1 MKKILVVIVL
11 IVVVIVLA
19 KVFDLP
25 KNENVTQN
33 PTEESSV
40 KNITYVVN
48 GETFLMVDGKAQNE
62 ISPNSATKNTLSIFG
77 EPAEGDLNSD
87 GVSDFAVLLQNQPGG
102 TGVFYYAVLVVKKG
116 EEYVPSETMLLGDR
130 IAPQNI
136 EIKDGRAV
144 YNFADRKAGEPM
156 STAASI
162 AKSVWVHYDK
172 NTNEIG
178 EWVKD
183 FEGEANPEVMK
194 LDMKKWIWQSATIDG
209 KEVNPKDSS
218 KFTIEFKKDGTF
230 GASTDCNGI
239 GGNYSIKDKQITF
252 SDMMGTLMYCEGSQ
266 EDVFKGI
273 LENAESYYFTSKGEL
288 KIELKNNKGLAI
300 FN

>member
-1 MKKILVVIVL
+1 MKKIFVL
-11 IVVVIVLA
+11 IILLIALFVLIFLNKKEIVTKTDEA
-19 KVFDLP
+19 QKIDVG
-25 KNENVTQN
+25 ENFT
-33 PTEESSV
+33 
-40 KNITYVVN
+40 
-48 GETFLMVDGKAQNE
+48 
-62 ISPNSATKNTLSIFG
+62 IFG
-77 EPAEGDLNSD
+77 EPVLGDLDAD
-87 GVSDFAVLLQNQPGG
+87 GDEDQALYVVEQPGG
-102 TGVFYYAVLVVKKG
+102 SGSFYYAVLAINNNQ
-116 EEYVPSETMLLGDR
+116 EYKLTEKMFLGDR

-136 EIKDGRAV
+136 QIIDGRAV
-144 YNFADRKAGEPM
+144 YNFAERKATDPM
-156 STAASI
+156 TTPPSM

-194 LDMKKWIWQSATIDG
+194 IDMKKWTWQTATIDG
-209 KEVNPKDSS
+209 KEVKPKDSS

-239 GGNYSIKDKQITF
+239 GGNYSTKDKKIYFTE
-252 SDMMGTLMYCEGSQ
+252 MMGTLMYCEGSQ

-273 LENAESYYFTSKGEL
+273 LENAESYSFTSKGEL
-288 KIELKNNKGLAI
+288 RFELKNSKGVAI

>member
-1 MKKILVVIVL
+1 MKKILIL
-11 IVVVIVLA
+11 IILLIG
-19 KVFDLP
+19 VFLIISWD
-25 KNENVTQN
+25 KKETQDV
-33 PTEESSV
+33 S
-40 KNITYVVN
+40 KI
-48 GETFLMVDGKAQNE
+48 
-62 ISPNSATKNTLSIFG
+62 NTLNVGENFTIFG
-77 EPAEGDLNSD
+77 EPVEGDLDND
-87 GVSDFAVLLQNQPGG
+87 GDLDQALYVVEQPGG
-102 TGVFYYAVLVVKKG
+102 SGSFYYAVLAINNAG
-116 EEYVPSETMLLGDR
+116 EYKLTEKMFLGDR

-144 YNFADRKAGEPM
+144 YNFADRKAVEPM
-156 STAASI
+156 STVASV
-162 AKSVWVHYDK
+162 AKSVWVHYNK

-194 LDMKKWIWQSATIDG
+194 LDMKKWIWQTATIDG

-218 KFTIEFKKDGTF
+218 KFTIEFKKDGIF

>member
-1 MKKILVVIVL
+1 MKKILIVILL
-11 IVVVIVLA
+11 IVAVIVLA

-25 KNENVTQN
+25 KNENISQN
-33 PTEESSV
+33 PTEQSSV
-40 KNITYVVN
+40 KNITYIVN
-48 GETFLMVDGKAQNE
+48 GETFLMVDGEAQNE
-62 ISPNSATKNTLSIFG
+62 IAPNSATKNTLKIFG
-77 EPAEGDLNSD
+77 EPVEGDLNGDS
-87 GVSDFAVLLQNQPGG
+87 VSDFAVLLQNQSGG
-102 TGVFYYAVLVVKKG
+102 TGVFYYAVLVMKKG
-116 EEYVPSETMLLGDR
+116 EEYVPSEAMFLGDR
-130 IAPQNI
+130 IAPQTV

-156 STAASI
+156 SAPASL

-183 FEGEANPEVMK
+183 FEGEANPDVMK
-194 LDMKKWIWQSATIDG
+194 LDMKKWIWQTATIDG
-209 KEVNPKDSS
+209 KEVKPKDSS

-239 GGNYSIKDKQITF
+239 GGNYSTKDKHITF
-252 SDMMGTLMYCEGSQ
+252 SDMMGTLMYCDGSQ

-273 LENAESYYFTSKGEL
+273 LENAESYSFTSKGEL
-288 KIELKNNKGLAI
+288 I
-300 FN
+300 FKFGNGSATFK

>member
-1 MKKILVVIVL
+1 MKKIFILIVL
-11 IVVVIVLA
+11 IAGIFFLVQNDKKNKEITPEV
-19 KVFDLP
+19 KGFDVG
-25 KNENVTQN
+25 EN
-33 PTEESSV
+33 
-40 KNITYVVN
+40 
-48 GETFLMVDGKAQNE
+48 A
-62 ISPNSATKNTLSIFG
+62 AIFG
-77 EPAEGDLNSD
+77 EPVLGDLDAD
-87 GVSDFAVLLQNQPGG
+87 GDEDQALYVVEQPGG
-102 TGVFYYAVLVVKKG
+102 SGSFYYAVLAINNNQ
-116 EEYVPSETMLLGDR
+116 EYKLTEKMFLGDR

-136 EIKDGRAV
+136 QIVDGRAV

-156 STAASI
+156 STPASV

-183 FEGEANPEVMK
+183 FEGEANPDVLK
-194 LDMKKWIWQSATIDG
+194 IDIKKWIWQTATIDD
-209 KEVNPKDSS
+209 KEVKPKDSS

-239 GGNYSIKDKQITF
+239 GGNYSTKDKKIYFTE
-252 SDMMGTLMYCEGSQ
+252 MMGTLMYCEGSQ

-273 LENAESYYFTSKGEL
+273 LENAESYSFTSKGEL
-288 KIELKNNKGLAI
+288 RFELKNSKGVAI